1 VEWNRFV
8 ASIVIVVVLLL
19 SFRVA
24 RSCPT
29 CVGRITDRS
38 APFFSDDAYQW
49 HAEQIRKDLEEVD
62 ETIQVVQTDDSGEGL
77 VW

>member
-38 APFFSDDAYQW
+38 APFFSDEAYRW
-49 HAEQIRKDLEEVD
+49 HAEPMQQETEDLD
-62 ETIQVVQTDDSGEGL
+62 ESIQVVQTDDSGEGL
-77 VW
+77 LW